1 MRITILICLLI
12 TTLLGAIFALSGGA
26 NRKDANKGTLTSVLG
41 VTPRKPIEEW
51 LVPLCVFSLSLT
63 GLLLLYF
70 FGGK

>member
-1 MRITILICLLI
+1 MKITILICLLI
-12 TTLLGAIFALSGGA
+12 TTLLGAIFALSSVA
-26 NRKDANKGTLTSVLG
+26 NSKDTNKGTLTSVLG

-63 GLLLLYF
+63 GLLILYF